1 MAYRFSRGGGCGY
14 GTIATALAALAL
26 MLVTVGCAGPSPEQ
40 RAAARAE
47 AAHSPSIMVESLPSP
62 NFDGPEV
69 GESPAAPPVA
79 SFPLLPAHGDK
90 DLAGIPRDWVP
101 TARANTWKWIVIHH
115 SATPTGGAVAFD
127 KMHKSKGWDELGYH
141 FVIGN
146 GTDTRDGQVEVGGRW
161 PLQKW
166 GAHAKTPDNRY
177 NDFGIGVC
185 LVGNFDLTR
194 PTDQQV
200 RSLSKLVAFLMHTY
214 HIPADRVVGHGD
226 TGKATECPGRLMN
239 VAQVRRLS
247 TQILVDAGEAVTPDA
262 GPTQTAGLELLT
274 SPHH

>member
-1 MAYRFSRGGGCGY
+1 MANRYAGCGGFGY
-14 GTIATALAALAL
+14 GVVASAFVALAL
-26 MLVTVGCAGPSPEQ
+26 SGCAGPSPEQ
-40 RAAARAE
+40 RAAAAAA
-47 AAHSPSIMVESLPSP
+47 AAHPPSMLVESLPSP
-62 NFDGPEV
+62 NFDGPEMI
-69 GESPAAPPVA
+69 EPSPAPPVA
-79 SFPLLPAHGDK
+79 NVPLLPPHGDK
-90 DLAGIPRDWVP
+90 DLAGIPREWIP
-101 TARANTWKWIVIHH
+101 MARANTWKWIVIHH
-115 SATPTGGAVAFD
+115 SATPTGGAAAFD

-161 PLQKW
+161 PRQKW

-177 NDFGIGVC
+177 NDFGIGIC

-194 PTDQQV
+194 PTDEQV

-214 HIPADRVVGHGD
+214 RIPADRVVGHGD
-226 TGKATECPGRLMN
+226 TGKATECPGRMMS

-247 TQILVDAGEAVTPDA
+247 AQILVDAGEAVTPNA